1 MSIDYSDIKD
11 FIKVFIKEIEKL
23 KEADTIKKFKEDI
36 LRIASKYDSSENMD
50 DDDEPNELSP
60 NEKAALSDLKTR
72 LKDILKKDKDLV
84 SKLKELLQNDPYYPV
99 LKENANILMDI
110 QVKDLYYL
118 LQNIQRLNAIN
129 AENRVLTVQLT
140 ERKYMKYK
148 NKYLKLKESL
158 L

>member
-1 MSIDYSDIKD
+1 MDPYDIKD
-11 FIKVFIKEIEKL
+11 FINKIERL
-23 KEADTIKKFKEDI
+23 KEADTIKKFKDDI
-36 LRIASKYDSSENMD
+36 LTIASKYDSSESMD
-50 DDDEPNELSP
+50 DDDDKEQNELSQS
-60 NEKAALSDLKTR
+60 EKDALKELQTQ

-118 LQNIQRLNAIN
+118 LQDIQRLNAIN
-129 AENRVLTVQLT
+129 AERSALKASIGH
-140 ERKYMKYK
+140 RKYMKYK